1 MYGAASRSDLFA
13 GHQRSRGELR
23 VSFRARGDRTVLSG
37 LRQEGC
43 LKARFPRPECRA
55 WTSAVMLNS
64 SGGVAGGDVLAT
76 TINAG
81 DGARATVAAQ
91 AAERFYRALP
101 DDAPAQV
108 RNRVEVGAGAAVEWL
123 PQETILFD
131 RCALDRRLDVA
142 LTGDAWFLGV
152 EALVFGRAAMGERV
166 DRASVRDTIR
176 VTRDDA
182 LALHDAVRL
191 DGAVGALLR
200 RAAVMRGACSLATIV
215 HAASDAE
222 ARLDGLRAALAPSKA
237 EWGASAWGGL
247 LVARIIAADG
257 ITLRTAM
264 VDGIQ
269 ALRGGRPLPRVWL
282 C

>member
-1 MYGAASRSDLFA
+1 MYDA
-13 GHQRSRGELR
+13 GSPSELVSEHQRARGELR
-23 VSFRARGDRTVLSG
+23 VSFRRREGRTVLDG

-43 LKARFPRPECRA
+43 LKARFPRPERDA

-76 TINAG
+76 TISVG

-101 DDAPAQV
+101 EGAPARV
-108 RNRVEVGAGAAVEWL
+108 RNRVEVGAGSSAEWL

-142 LTGDAWFLGV
+142 LEANAWFLGV
-152 EALVFGRAAMGERV
+152 EALVFGRAAMGESV

-176 VTRDDA
+176 VTRGGA
-182 LALHDAVRL
+182 LVLHDAVRL
-191 DGAVGALLR
+191 DGAAGALLD
-200 RAAVMRGACSLATIV
+200 RAAVMRGARGLATIL
-215 HAASDAE
+215 HASQDAE
-222 ARLDGLRAALAPSKA
+222 TRLDTLREALAPCDA
-237 EWGASAWGGL
+237 EWGASAWNGL
-247 LVARIIAADG
+247 LVARILATDG
-257 ITLRTAM
+257 ARLRRA
-264 VDGIQ
+264 VVAGIQ
-269 ALRGGRPLPRVWL
+269 ALRGTRPLPRVWL